1 MIWTG
6 VETYVGTVCGMYRR
20 CDISCLS
27 PKYVANGTQ
36 LACLPS
42 LKPILNLILYGSVYP
57 KSYCRHNVS
66 DAQTIHEIAE
76 AAQRRYHHRQRD
88 ASIPSAYLFASMGGA
103 MDMHTFEQLS
113 GTEAGS
119 VLSVHECTA
128 GDIEME
134 THGEGFKVSRPDET
148 KRQDGT

>member
-1 MIWTG
+1 
-6 VETYVGTVCGMYRR
+6 VVC
-20 CDISCLS
+20 IATPVFLLASHLI
-27 PKYVANGTQ
+27 VANGTQ

-57 KSYCRHNVS
+57 KSYYRSNVS

-76 AAQRRYHHRQRD
+76 AAKRRYHQRPRD
-88 ASIPSAYLFASMGGA
+88 ASIPSAYLFASMTGA
-103 MDMHTFEQLS
+103 MDIHTFEQLS

-119 VLSVHECTA
+119 VRSVHEITA
-128 GDIEME
+128 DDIEME
-134 THGEGFKVSRPDET
+134 RHGEGFKGYRQHET